1 MHMNIYTIHI
11 WIIIWVFVPIANTVF
26 AISYKDPLP
35 ENTWI
40 KNVSEQNIT
49 EASLLQ
55 TYVTRYRENINNTYE
70 SYSSQESTI
79 IENTDKILGN
89 MNKVLRSIQ
98 QNNIAPEVANEVMQ
112 SIVRDLKIINSRMKV
127 FLQQQRDIHDQNLS
141 DKKAQYE
148 EIGLKISKILDTL
161 ISWHTKKL
169 IQIESL
175 SERQKN
181 LVKVLVK
188 IQEENSKINEFSGI
202 RFEDESQMK
211 IYFQN
216 IIINIRKEVQNMKKY
231 L

>member
-1 MHMNIYTIHI
+1 MNIYTMHI

-35 ENTWI
+35 ENIWI
-40 KNVSEQNIT
+40 RSVSTQNIT

-70 SYSSQESTI
+70 SYSSQESII
-79 IENTDKILGN
+79 IENTDKTLGN

-98 QNNIAPEVANEVMQ
+98 QNNVAPEVVNEVMQ
-112 SIVRDLKIINSRMKV
+112 SIVRDLKTINSRMKV

-148 EIGLKISKILDTL
+148 KIGVKISKILDTL
-161 ISWHTKKL
+161 ITWHTRKL
-169 IQIESL
+169 IQIESI

-188 IQEENSKINEFSGI
+188 IQEENSKIKDFSEI
-202 RFEDESQMK
+202 RFEDEWQMRT
-211 IYFQN
+211 YFQN
-216 IIINIRKEVQNMKKY
+216 IINNIRREVQNMKKY